1 MSQFVLLS
9 AYEFNDESAPEDF
22 LPPVTFPYGAAHGSE
37 PQYLFAFLHTPF
49 TLPQQQLSATM
60 QHYCTSFAK
69 FGAPNSPTTLFWQ
82 PFSRF
87 RCHSCECGPLSEGFE
102 RSVASPLYL
111 VGYARW
117 DARSDRYLLCQT
129 IIPTAYRSQSE
140 LPVIEELSEH
150 KA

>member
-1 MSQFVLLS
+1 MVQAWSWVTCRPSCAAL
-9 AYEFNDESAPEDF
+9 F
-22 LPPVTFPYGAAHGSE
+22 LTNSICCWR
-37 PQYLFAFLHTPF
+37 FLR
-49 TLPQQQLSATM
+49 SATLGGPR
-60 QHYCTSFAK
+60 CSTSFAK

-111 VGYARW
+111 VGHARW